1 MAKSLGIHLTGSI
14 ATGVVEDQNPCGHV
28 YQFPENSEETDALLD
43 MPLDGLLHVVKEQA
57 LRAAKECGGAGSIDA
72 VGLAIPGIVRDGV
85 IEESPNLAQLKGA
98 AIVERLHQTLADAGI
113 PAAVTVLNDADAVAA
128 GLAAKHDR
136 LGHFIRVWTLGWGIG
151 FGRYPYSPGIWEGGH
166 CVVTLDPGETYCG
179 CGGRG
184 HLEGVMGH
192 RAMRLRFLDM
202 EPEEVFANAKA
213 GDERCAKFVRLWHRS
228 LAAVT
233 ANSIH
238 MEGPGRFYYT
248 GFNVG
253 FLDKKLLQ
261 HYLQQM
267 VKMSPLQ
274 SYTLEAIPL
283 SDDLAV
289 TGAAIAAAQN
299 AGE

>member
-1 MAKSLGIHLTGSI
+1 MEKNLGIHLTGSVSL
-14 ATGVVEDQNPCGHV
+14 GVVEDQKPCSSVHH
-28 YQFPENSEETDALLD
+28 FPENREETDSLLD
-43 MPLDGLLHVVKEQA
+43 MPLDQLVDLVCDQA
-57 LRAAKECGGAGSIDA
+57 LHIISESGPVEA

-85 IEESPNLAQLKGA
+85 VEDAPNLAQLKGSRVA
-98 AIVERLHQTLADAGI
+98 ERLQQGLARSGVSV
-113 PAAVTVLNDADAVAA
+113 PVTALNDADAIAA
-128 GLAAKHDR
+128 GIAAKHGRLDR
-136 LGHFIRVWTLGWGIG
+136 FVRVWSLSYGIG
-151 FGRYPYSPGIWEGGH
+151 FGRYPYAEGIWEGGH
-166 CVVTLDPGETYCG
+166 CVVSLDPGETYCG

-184 HLEGVMGH
+184 HLEGIMGY

-213 GDERCAKFVRLWHRS
+213 GDERCREFVHLWHRG
-228 LAAVT
+228 LAAGT

-248 GFNVG
+248 GFNIR
-253 FLDKKLLQ
+253 FLDMKLLQ

-274 SYTLEAIPL
+274 SYTLEAIPM

-289 TGAAIAAAQN
+289 TGAAIAAGQA
-299 AGE
+299 AGQ

>member
-1 MAKSLGIHLTGSI
+1 MAKSLGIHLTGRI
-14 ATGVVEDQNPCGHV
+14 ATGVVEETGACPLLFH
-28 YQFPENSEETDALLD
+28 FPENLEDTDSLLD
-43 MPLDGLLHVVKEQA
+43 MPLDGLIDLVLHQA
-57 LRAAKECGGAGSIDA
+57 VRAVAEGGPVDA
-72 VGLAIPGIVRDGV
+72 VGLALPGIVRDGV
-85 IEESPNLAQLKGA
+85 VVDSPNLVQWKGVRMADRMHKALAGA
-98 AIVERLHQTLADAGI
+98 AISA
-113 PAAVTVLNDADAVAA
+113 PVTVLNDADAIAA
-128 GLAAKHDR
+128 GVAAKHGR
-136 LGHFIRVWTLGWGIG
+136 LDHFIRLWALGYGIG
-151 FGRYPYSPGIWEGGH
+151 FGRYPYAEGTWEGGH
-166 CVVTLDPGETYCG
+166 YVVTLETGETYCG

-184 HLEGVMGH
+184 HLEGIMGH

-202 EPEEVFANAKA
+202 EPEEVFANARV

-228 LAAVT
+228 LAAAT

-253 FLDKKLLQ
+253 FLDMKLLQ

-274 SYTLEAIPL
+274 SYTLEVIPM

-289 TGAAIAAAQN
+289 TGAAIAAMQS
-299 AGE
+299 AGQ